1 MTVFISGG
9 AKNGKSTYAQR
20 IAKKLAGNGSLY
32 YVATMIPHDEEDNAR
47 IRRHLQEREGW
58 GFRTLERGTDILGCL
73 TETGGKGSYLLDSVT
88 ALLAN
93 EMFRQ
98 DGSFD
103 GQSPERVEREL
114 VRFAEQAESAVFVSD
129 FIYADAG
136 HYDAYT
142 DAYRKGLAQVDR
154 ALAECCDCV
163 LEICSGQV
171 ITHKGGNPL

>member
-20 IAKKLAGNGSLY
+20 IAKKLAGDGSLY
-32 YVATMIPHDEEDNAR
+32 YVATMIPHDDEDNAR
-47 IRRHLQEREGW
+47 IRRHLQERDGW
-58 GFRTLERGTDILGCL
+58 GFDTLERGTDILGCL
-73 TETGGKGSYLLDSVT
+73 ETTGGKGSYLLDSVT

-103 GQSPERVEREL
+103 ETAAERVKREL
-114 VRFAEQAESAVFVSD
+114 TEFAKRAESVTFVSD
-129 FIYADAG
+129 FIYADAEP
-136 HYDAYT
+136 YDSYT
-142 DAYRKGLAQVDR
+142 EAYRQGLAQIDR
-154 ALAECCDCV
+154 ALAACCDCV

-171 ITHKGGNPL
+171 ISHKGGIVL